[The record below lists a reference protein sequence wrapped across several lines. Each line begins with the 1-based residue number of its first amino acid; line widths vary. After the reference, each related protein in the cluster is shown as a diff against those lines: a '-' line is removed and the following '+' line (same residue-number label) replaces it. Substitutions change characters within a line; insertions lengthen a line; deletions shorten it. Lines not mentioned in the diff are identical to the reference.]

1 MKPYCLILFLFAGKI
16 LYGQEKIEFLK
27 TPKEA
32 RKDVKTLSAFLT
44 KGLADDST
52 KAAHI
57 YQWVTHNIAY
67 DYKAIES
74 GKPLEY
80 KAAGAVLKAKKTVCQ
95 GYSVLLVELL
105 KNAGIDATTV
115 EGYTPQFLSDS
126 IPLIAGSDHEWVAF
140 KIGRKWHLCDPTWDA
155 GYIGRIP
162 KYKED
167 LVKKEKR
174 LLKREQKLAKI
185 SKEKRKNAKKR
196 KWEKRD
202 KKQEEKAEEK
212 RGEYKSNIGFVR
224 FPSLDYFMADPDEFV
239 RNHLPSQPEFQLR
252 EYPVT
257 MEDFTRKTKSWDSI
271 LERKNG
277 QSRPFEEYVS
287 EYASL
292 KLNDKWIQVAKDGLK
307 FNPANYSSMAVHHF
321 NYLGLHLND
330 QFRKTFETI
339 EKGDLHEQFPD
350 LREINDS
357 VALYSKEAKKINK
370 TAYAISKR
378 IVAGETKMFKVTDK
392 EANSMVKKVL
402 SEQKKNITRLE
413 KEKDKIAKNRA
424 FVEEKRQKILLE
436 SSSYATPV
444 NLDSSLVPASYVQW
458 KDSLFQSLL
467 KIDSMRQG
475 WDRLTHDDKTYE
487 KRFNSLKTAYETSFR
502 NLYILNASPV
512 YYSDTVIAYDQE
524 IAGKLN
530 QLFRFHQETYDSLFY
545 PAEILKEYKTF
556 EKIVKSGAARLKGYA
571 KKNPNY
577 RYNEMNKYLNSLN
590 YQVLSLISNDLRV
603 FVTDRFEL
611 LRLENYYQKH
621 YETIRDNLED
631 EKKFKAENAEHNL
644 EILEKNKKRTDEMF
658 DQMLKAT
665 EKTEAFFQKT
675 LGSKPR

>member
-1 MKPYCLILFLFAGKI
+1 MKPYCLILFLLGGKI
-16 LYGQEKIEFLK
+16 LLGQEKIEFLK

-32 RKDVKTLSAFLT
+32 QKDVKTLSTFLT
-44 KGLADDST
+44 QGLSDDST

-80 KAAGAVLKAKKTVCQ
+80 KSAGAVLKAKKTVCQ
-95 GYSVLLVELL
+95 GYSALLVQLL

-126 IPLIAGSDHEWVAF
+126 IPLIAVSDHEWVAF
-140 KIGRKWHLCDPTWDA
+140 KIGKKWHLCDPTWDA

-185 SKEKRKNAKKR
+185 TKEKRKKAKQR
-196 KWEKRD
+196 KWDKQD
-202 KKQEEKAEEK
+202 KKEEEKAEK
-212 RGEYKSNIGFVR
+212 MRGDYKSNIGFVR
-224 FPSLDYFMADPDEFV
+224 FPSLEYFMADPDEFV
-239 RNHLPSQPEFQLR
+239 QNHLPSQPEFQLR
-252 EYPVT
+252 EYPVS
-257 MEDFTRKTKSWDSI
+257 MEDFTRKTKNWDTI

-277 QSRPFEEYVS
+277 HPTDFETYVAEYS
-287 EYASL
+287 AL
-292 KLNDKWIQVAKDGLK
+292 NLNDKWIQVAKDGLK

-330 QFRKTFETI
+330 KFRKTFEII
-339 EKGDLHEQFPD
+339 EKDALHEQFPD

-357 VALYSKEAKKINK
+357 VAFYSKEAKKINK
-370 TAYAISKR
+370 TSYGISKR
-378 IVAGETKMFKVTDK
+378 IVAGETKLFKVTDK
-392 EANSMVKKVL
+392 EASSMIKKVL
-402 SEQKKNITRLE
+402 SEQKKNISRLE
-413 KEKDKIAKNRA
+413 KEKEKIAKNRTWI
-424 FVEEKRQKILLE
+424 EEKKQKILME
-436 SSSYATPV
+436 SSAYATPV
-444 NLDSSLVPASYVQW
+444 SLDSSLVPPSYAQW

-467 KIDSMRQG
+467 KIDSLRQG

-487 KRFNSLKTAYETSFR
+487 KRFKSLKTAYETSYR
-502 NLYILNASPV
+502 NLYILNSSPV
-512 YYSDTVIAYDQE
+512 YYSDTVIAYDYE
-524 IAGKLN
+524 IAGKLKE
-530 QLFRFHQETYDSLFY
+530 LFRFHQETYDSLFY

-556 EKIVKSGAARLKGYA
+556 EKVVKSGLTRLKAYT

-577 RYNEMNKYLNSLN
+577 RYTEMNKYLNALN
-590 YQVLSLISNDLRV
+590 YQVLSLISNDLGK

-611 LRLENYYQKH
+611 MRLEKYYQRH
-621 YETIRDNLED
+621 YETIQENLED

-665 EKTEAFFQKT
+665 EKTEEFFQKT
-675 LGSKPR
+675 LGSKLR